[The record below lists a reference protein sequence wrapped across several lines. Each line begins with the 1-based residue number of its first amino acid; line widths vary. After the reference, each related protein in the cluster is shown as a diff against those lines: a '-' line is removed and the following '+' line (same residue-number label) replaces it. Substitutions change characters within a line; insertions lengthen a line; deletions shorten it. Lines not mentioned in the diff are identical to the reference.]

1 MENAKPYEREER
13 DEREEID
20 EAEEDGGMV
29 WEDRKRYL
37 GMPISFTKYG
47 LDDERLFIKSG
58 VFNVHHDQT
67 MYYRVQDI
75 NVSVSFWQWFFGVG
89 TVTVISNDKSL
100 PDMKLE
106 NIRNPLLVK
115 ELIHDRVEDVRA
127 KLGIRPNEFMK

>member
-1 MENAKPYEREER
+1 MENAKPYDRNEADEINETEE
-13 DEREEID
+13 
-20 EAEEDGGMV
+20 GGMV

-47 LDDERLFIKSG
+47 LDDERLFIKTG